1 MINLIDIQESIWNAL
16 STITEYTVVDYIE
29 FDSIVPPFI
38 RLGNLYFDDNSVKNK
53 EGIKAQQYINI
64 YSTYSGKK
72 EIIQM
77 MDKVNKAMLSIE
89 NIEATYIDGYGQLKT
104 KVYPVSVRQGHMSLG
119 LTKDQTGS
127 IFQRLDRNNNKYY
140 HAVLVYDIYID

>member
-16 STITEYTVVDYIE
+16 SSITEYTVVDYIE

-38 RLGNLYFDDNSVKNK
+38 RLGNLYFDDNSLKNN
-53 EGIKAQQYINI
+53 ESIKAQQYINI

-72 EIIQM
+72 EIINM
-77 MDKVNKAMLSIE
+77 MDRVNEAIKNVEIE
-89 NIEATYIDGYGQLKT
+89 GHQ
-104 KVYPVSVRQGHMSLG
+104 VYVKQGHLSLG

-140 HAVLVYDIYID
+140 HAVLVYDIYIN

>member
-38 RLGNLYFDDNSVKNK
+38 RLGNLYFDDNSLKNND
-53 EGIKAQQYINI
+53 GIKAQQYINI

-72 EIIQM
+72 EIINM
-77 MDKVNKAMLSIE
+77 MDRVNEAIKNVEIE
-89 NIEATYIDGYGQLKT
+89 GHQ
-104 KVYPVSVRQGHMSLG
+104 VYVKQGHLSLG

-140 HAVLVYDIYID
+140 HAVLVYDIYIN

>member
-16 STITEYTVVDYIE
+16 STIAEYTVVDYIE

-38 RLGNLYFDDNSVKNK
+38 RLGNLYFDDNSLKNN

-72 EIIQM
+72 EIINM
-77 MDKVNKAMLSIE
+77 MDRVNEAIKNVRIE
-89 NIEATYIDGYGQLKT
+89 GHQ
-104 KVYPVSVRQGHMSLG
+104 VYVKQGHLSLG

-140 HAVLVYDIYID
+140 HAVLVYDIYIN

>member
-38 RLGNLYFDDNSVKNK
+38 RLGSLYFDDNSLKNND
-53 EGIKAQQYINI
+53 GIKAQQYINV

-72 EIIQM
+72 EIINM
-77 MDKVNKAMLSIE
+77 MDRVNEAIKNVEIE
-89 NIEATYIDGYGQLKT
+89 GHQ
-104 KVYPVSVRQGHMSLG
+104 VYVKQGHLSLG

-140 HAVLVYDIYID
+140 HAVLVYDIYIN

>member
-16 STITEYTVVDYIE
+16 STISDYTVVDYIE

-38 RLGNLYFDDNSVKNK
+38 RLGNLYFDDNSLKNN
-53 EGIKAQQYINI
+53 ESIKAQQYINI

-72 EIIQM
+72 EIINM
-77 MDKVNKAMLSIE
+77 MDRVNEAIKNVRIE
-89 NIEATYIDGYGQLKT
+89 GHQ
-104 KVYPVSVRQGHMSLG
+104 VYVKQGHLSLG

-140 HAVLVYDIYID
+140 HAVLVYDIYIN